1 VRLLA
6 WIQGALAVL
15 NLVAAGL
22 WLYEPALRGCGGLPL
37 LVGVGTVFVAG
48 VLAAGGLWSLVYL
61 AGRKSLV

>member
-1 VRLLA
+1 
-6 WIQGALAVL
+6 VL

-61 AGRKSLV
+61 AGRKTLA